1 MALLPA
7 FNQTAK
13 RNRFFSCYNEPM
25 IEKGWGIKKY
35 EANHTGD
42 FHTFIKCRQ
51 RAARVIT
58 CASGQQAS

>member
-1 MALLPA
+1 
-7 FNQTAK
+7 
-13 RNRFFSCYNEPM
+13 M